1 MKDQAG
7 SVVRVAKPLKA
18 WLQRFAI
25 LALIGAAF
33 ALMLLGK
40 ADSLLL
46 ERARS
51 AVVDAVAPIL
61 DAASK
66 PVATVKTV
74 IQGAQ
79 ELAELRAENAELRAR
94 NERLMH
100 WQMVARRLEVEN
112 DSLRGLLRLNPD
124 PLETAI
130 TARVV
135 ADPGGAFV
143 RSVLV
148 NAGERDG
155 LRRGQAALTGMGL
168 AGRVAQVGK
177 RSARILLITDMNSRV
192 PVIIGAHRE
201 RALLAGDNS
210 DQPRIEFLRPRVV
223 VFPGDRVMTSGQGG
237 VLPPGLPVGE
247 VVSVGETGVKVK
259 PFVDT
264 HRLEFLR
271 VLDYQ
276 MPGLLRSED
285 GTPLGGG

>member
-7 SVVRVAKPLKA
+7 SVVRLAKPLRA
-18 WLQRFAI
+18 WLQRFA
-25 LALIGAAF
+25 LLSLIGAAF

-46 ERARS
+46 ERVRS
-51 AVVDAVAPIL
+51 AVVDTVTPIL
-61 DAASK
+61 NAASK
-66 PVATVKTV
+66 PVATVKGV

-112 DSLRGLLRLNPD
+112 ESLRGLLELIPD

-148 NAGERDG
+148 NAGTRDG
-155 LRRGQAALTGMGL
+155 LQRGQAALTGMGL
-168 AGRVAQVGK
+168 AGRVAQVGQ

-192 PVIIGAHRE
+192 PVMVGAHRE

-210 DQPRIEFLRPRVV
+210 DRPRIDFLRPRVV
-223 VFPGDRVMTSGQGG
+223 VLPGDRVLTSGHGG
-237 VLPPGLPVGE
+237 VLPAGLPIGE
-247 VVSVGETGVKVK
+247 VISVGETGVKVE
-259 PFVDT
+259 PYVDV

-271 VLDYQ
+271 ILDYE
-276 MPGLLRSED
+276 MPGLLQ
-285 GTPLGGG
+285 PVQGGQ